1 MSTKSDYTDEEWA
14 TLLRAPIVAGMAIS
28 IADPGG
34 PIESIKEVM
43 ATLRAVTAPQSQD
56 PLVTAV
62 AQEITALAK
71 ERKNPA
77 GDFKPSGPAP
87 GDQVLDEMRR
97 VREILA
103 AKATPDEAR
112 AFGLWMMTVAQ
123 EAANSAKE
131 GGFMGIG
138 AEQVSEGER
147 QMLARLGT
155 ALEVDTPGTPLEA

>member
-1 MSTKSDYTDEEWA
+1 MSTKSDYADEECA

-34 PIESIKEVM
+34 PIEMTKELM

-62 AQEITALAK
+62 SKEITALAK
-71 ERKNPA
+71 ERQNPA
-77 GDFKPSGPAP
+77 GDFKPRGPAP

-97 VREILA
+97 VRELLT
-103 AKATPDEAR
+103 AKATPDEAT
-112 AFGLWMMTVAQ
+112 AFGQWLMTVAQ

-138 AEQVSEGER
+138 AEQVSDGER

-155 ALEVDTPGTPLEA
+155 ALGVDAPGASSEV